1 MLVLLRRYFALLA
14 TYLKPQWVGNL
25 FLALFLL
32 GNAGLQLLK
41 PQLLK
46 LFIDTALAHGISLTL
61 LMIAFAFIGFALLN
75 QGIAVADSYL
85 GEYIAWTAT
94 NQLRS
99 DLVAHCLSLDLS
111 FHKERSPGE
120 LIERIDGDVDTLSH
134 FFSRLIIQLGG
145 NILLLCGILAI
156 FFRIDWRA
164 GLGASVYA
172 LMFLSI
178 LMIMRRRLIPLWV
191 AQRQASAEFYGF
203 LGERLEGTAEIRAN
217 GATTTTLR
225 RFLRQLHAWFPITYK
240 TRMSETRMFII
251 NFAVIASSM
260 ILTLMLGAYLRS
272 LNPAAITIGTIFAMY
287 TYTFMLVGPIWTIQT
302 QLQDL
307 QQVEACIQR
316 IHELLSTT
324 SRLRDGSGATFRHGP
339 LALEFEHVTF
349 GYEDDMPVLRDLNVA
364 VQPGHVLGILGRTGS
379 GKTTLARLIFRLY
392 DAQQGSVR
400 LDGVPIQQA
409 HLQTLRQHIGLVTQ
423 DVQLFQASVRDN
435 LTFFNREISDERIL
449 AAITSLGL
457 SMWYQSL
464 PSGLDTVLPTGGG
477 GLSAGEAQLLAFTR
491 IFLQDPGII
500 ILDEATSRL
509 DPATAA
515 LLEKAID
522 TLLDGRTAIIIAHR
536 LSTIQRADEILIL
549 EDGAVLEY
557 GSYNTLAHDS
567 SSRLFHLLQVGLEE
581 VLA

>member
-14 TYLKPQWVGNL
+14 RYLRPQWVGSL
-25 FLALFLL
+25 FLALFLF

-46 LFIDTALAHGISLTL
+46 LFIDTALAHGVSLTL
-61 LMIAFAFIGFALLN
+61 LLIACSFIGFALLN

-85 GEYIAWTAT
+85 GESIAWTAT
-94 NQLRS
+94 NQLRT

-172 LMFLSI
+172 LIFLSM
-178 LMIMRRRLIPLWV
+178 LMVMRRRLIPLWV

-217 GATTTTLR
+217 GATTTVLR
-225 RFLRQLHAWFPITYK
+225 RFLRQFHTWFPITYK
-240 TRMSETRMFII
+240 ARMSETRIFLV
-251 NFAVIASSM
+251 NFAVIASSLV
-260 ILTLMLGAYLRS
+260 LTLILGAYLRS
-272 LNPAAITIGTIFAMY
+272 FNPAAITIGTIFAMY
-287 TYTFMLVGPIWTIQT
+287 TYAFMLVGPIWTIQT

-316 IHELLSTT
+316 IYELFSTT
-324 SRLRDGSGATFRHGP
+324 SRLHDGSGATFGRGP

-349 GYEDDMPVLRDLNVA
+349 GYEGDVPVLRDLTFA
-364 VQPGHVLGILGRTGS
+364 VQPGQVLGILGRTGS

-392 DAQQGSVR
+392 DAQQGCVR
-400 LDGVPIQQA
+400 LDGVSVQQT

-435 LTFFNREISDERIL
+435 LTFFNRGISDERIL
-449 AAITSLGL
+449 TALENLGL
-457 SMWYQSL
+457 SAWYQSL
-464 PSGLDTVLPTGGG
+464 PTGLDTVLPTGA
-477 GLSAGEAQLLAFTR
+477 LSAGEAQLLAFTR
-491 IFLQDPGII
+491 VFLQDPGII
-500 ILDEATSRL
+500 ILDEASSRL

-515 LLEKAID
+515 LLEKALD
-522 TLLDGRTAIIIAHR
+522 TLFDGRTAIVIAHR
-536 LSTIQRADEILIL
+536 LSTIQRANEILIL

-557 GSYNTLAHDS
+557 GSYDKLAHDV
-567 SSRLFHLLQVGLEE
+567 SSRFFHLLQVGLEE